1 MDMIVNMNTRFQIA
15 SICFFIVLLINYS
28 RYRKVKLKST
38 KLYQLLLAAVT
49 VELLFDVITVITV
62 NNLDTIPADINRI
75 CHQVFIGPMAD
86 PVLSCQFVCDNHDAL
101 QPVLC
106 V

>member
-38 KLYQLLLAAVT
+38 KLYQLLPAAVT

-75 CHQVFIGPMAD
+75 CHQVFIGSMDLDIFLVYLYLRA
-86 PVLSCQFVCDNHDAL
+86 QAHTAL
-101 QPVLC
+101 KTKT
-106 V
+106 